1 MPSDIKISAEFD
13 IKAVQKEVANL
24 EKEIKKLENKQL
36 PVINEFEELRKKAAE
51 AKKSIADAEK
61 ALASG
66 KIDKVDYKMITD
78 EALSNIDSYNQ
89 KIEELYNKIESLD
102 NQILPLKE
110 QLESLKYTGS
120 SGNSFAQI
128 GEKVK
133 AGLKNALNSLK
144 DFNTKSKISLRSSA
158 SAFGNFGKRIM
169 STFKSAF
176 VFSVIYRGL
185 SELRQYL
192 SAMLGTNQQFTN
204 SLNQVKANLAVAFQP
219 VYQAALPA
227 ITALMNLLAKATA
240 HLATFTNL
248 LFGTS
253 IDSSI
258 ASAQEMQNTINAAK
272 NGAGGASAAEKELT
286 AAIKEKQKQ
295 VKALQREN
303 KAMQREYEQQR
314 KAVEAQTKQIEEQIE
329 FLEKEIDTVNKA
341 EKAMND
347 AAQAQR
353 DAIQSN
359 IEALQKQQS
368 AISKER
374 SAVMKEQEQA
384 QKAVNAQKKSID
396 DQIKSI
402 NKQIKALQK
411 KQKAEEKAK
420 KENER
425 FTASFDELS
434 TLGTVEEE
442 DPIDLEIE
450 QLREEI
456 DLLQERK
463 ENIEDID
470 YSARLDAL
478 DEENEKIEE
487 QIELLRE
494 QQDAIKD
501 VDYSGITEGYET
513 LISAM
518 RERID
523 ELNESLTENPLIE
536 QNEIAIEQLQEEID
550 LLQEK
555 KDAIQSASDA
565 ATNFNSSG
573 ISKFSD
579 EIEKI
584 KKKIEESPLYKWLS
598 DNQEEIKQFGIILG
612 TLVTAIMGAKG
623 VVWAFSNFSS
633 ILTKFVPNGIIAAL
647 IAAIAALIVIGGNGQ
662 EVIDNLKN
670 AFKLFGEA
678 VTLWLDGDFEGAKK
692 KFAEG
697 WTNIANAGIAAWES
711 IVRALQKG
719 LRWILEKISALEASI
734 PEDSVWHNFFGADWA
749 LKNWSCVNEEYH
761 IDRIPV
767 PALATGAVLPPN
779 KPFYALVGDQ
789 KHGTNVEAPL
799 TTIEDALRNVMGE
812 QEFNFNFI
820 ANGSLGELI
829 RLLDLKLTREGS
841 RKTAFGG
848 G

>member
-36 PVINEFEELRKKAAE
+36 PVINEFEELRKKAAD

-66 KIDKVDYKMITD
+66 KIDKVDHKMITD

-144 DFNTKSKISLRSSA
+144 DFNTKSKSSLSS
-158 SAFGNFGKRIM
+158 SEKAFENFGKRIAN
-169 STFKSAF
+169 TFKSAF
-176 VFSVIYRGL
+176 IFSVIYRGL
-185 SELRQYL
+185 TELRQYL
-192 SAMLGTNQQFTN
+192 GAMLGTNQQFTN

-219 VYQAALPA
+219 IYQAALPA

-240 HLATFTNL
+240 YLAAFTSL
-248 LFGTS
+248 LFDKS

-258 ASAQEMQNTINAAK
+258 ASAQEMQNTINAVE

-303 KAMQREYEQQR
+303 KALQREYEQQR

-329 FLEKEIDTVNKA
+329 FLEKEINTVNKA

-359 IEALQKQQS
+359 IDALQKQQS

-384 QKAVNAQKKSID
+384 QKAVNAQKDAID

-450 QLREEI
+450 QLRDEI

-478 DEENEKIEE
+478 DEENEKIKE

-555 KDAIQSASDA
+555 KDEIQLLSDTINNST
-565 ATNFNSSG
+565 ATFTPTANM
-573 ISKFSD
+573 D
-579 EIEKI
+579 EITEEVENWGVNFEKRIADFIEGLPEKFPDAIGKWLNEKMEKLETDFDEWGKNLKANAETFINNAVASFEVLDEKFIRKMDEMEVGAINFANGGIEAAEGLVNAIIRGLNWCAEKI
-584 KKKIEESPLYKWLS
+584 NDIF
-598 DNQEEIKQFGIILG
+598 NFEIPDWIPKYGG
-612 TLVTAIMGAKG
+612 K
-623 VVWAFSNFSS
+623 NFS
-633 ILTKFVPNGIIAAL
+633 A
-647 IAAIAALIVIGGNGQ
+647 
-662 EVIDNLKN
+662 NLGKVS
-670 AFKLFGEA
+670 E
-678 VTLWLDGDFEGAKK
+678 
-692 KFAEG
+692 
-697 WTNIANAGIAAWES
+697 
-711 IVRALQKG
+711 
-719 LRWILEKISALEASI
+719 ISL
-734 PEDSVWHNFFGADWA
+734 N
-749 LKNWSCVNEEYH
+749 K
-761 IDRIPV
+761 IPV
-767 PALATGAVLPPN
+767 PALASGAVLPPN

-789 KHGTNVEAPL
+789 KHGTNIEAPL
-799 TTIEDALRNVMGE
+799 TTIEDALRNVMSE